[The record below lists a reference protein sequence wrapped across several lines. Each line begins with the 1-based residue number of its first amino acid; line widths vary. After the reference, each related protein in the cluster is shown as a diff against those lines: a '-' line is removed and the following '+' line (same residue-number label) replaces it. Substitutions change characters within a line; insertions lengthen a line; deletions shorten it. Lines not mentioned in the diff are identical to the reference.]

1 MFPFKTFLAVL
12 CSLLI
17 HFTVHLS
24 YPFFNSLLH
33 KMGYVSQHLPP
44 TFSPL
49 HFSVFTFSIYTLLHH
64 HVVFDITEFSLVFSC
79 LALSLCPFVCLYFF
93 QLFISLFSALQV
105 WNETNLVLSPSL
117 GFSFP
122 SS

>member
-1 MFPFKTFLAVL
+1 
-12 CSLLI
+12 
-17 HFTVHLS
+17 
-24 YPFFNSLLH
+24 
-33 KMGYVSQHLPP
+33 MGYVSQHLPP